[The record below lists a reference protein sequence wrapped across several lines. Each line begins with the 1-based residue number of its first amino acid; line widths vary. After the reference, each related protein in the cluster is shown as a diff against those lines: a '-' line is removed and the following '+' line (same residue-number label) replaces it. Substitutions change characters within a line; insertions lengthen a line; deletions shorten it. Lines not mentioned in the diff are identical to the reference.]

1 MTPNIRVAFA
11 GAGNMAQEHAKVFQ
25 SIEDV
30 ELVGV
35 TSKTGKRAKD
45 FADRFGIKDVCLNID
60 ELYTL
65 TKPDLLVIT
74 VPELATKS
82 VVSAALRHPW
92 KLLIEKP
99 VGYNF
104 VEARQISEIA
114 KEKKDDIFVGFNRR
128 YYSSALQILEG
139 VSNFPTEKRYIYVQ
153 DQQNIQ
159 EAINLGQPEIVAD
172 NYMYA
177 NSVHIIDL
185 INFFGR
191 GNVVE
196 INNILPW
203 NGRQTDRVLS
213 VIKFAEGDVAVYDGV
228 WKGPG
233 PWSCSVSINSARWSM
248 QPLEEAN
255 VQMDGERKRRQLLI
269 NDDDRKFKPG
279 LFKQNSAIIN
289 QMRGRTTNVVTLA
302 QSYETMSLISKI
314 YN

>member
-45 FADRFGIKDVCLNID
+45 FADRFGIKDVCLSID

-82 VVSAALRHPW
+82 VVSTALRHPW

-191 GNVVE
+191 GEVVE

-203 NGRQTDRVLS
+203 KGRQTDRVLS
-213 VIKFAEGDVAVYDGV
+213 VIKFAAGDVAVYDGV

-255 VQMDGERKRRQLLI
+255 VQLDGERKRRQLLI

-279 LFKQNSAIIN
+279 LFRQNSAVIH
-289 QMRGRTTNVVTLA
+289 QMKGGVTNVVTLA